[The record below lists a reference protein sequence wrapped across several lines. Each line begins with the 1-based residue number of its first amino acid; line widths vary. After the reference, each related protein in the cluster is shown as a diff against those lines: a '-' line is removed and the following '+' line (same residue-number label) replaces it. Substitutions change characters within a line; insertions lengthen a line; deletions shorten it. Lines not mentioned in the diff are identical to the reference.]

1 MPAHHTAPTAAAAA
15 PELRIRIKKNPD
27 GTGSL
32 ACVRADG
39 SATWQRQSERLAR
52 FFPLHD
58 LTHYAVET
66 ALGFRRGFYGLVAE
80 GWDIG
85 DFGTPWP
92 RGRIPADA
100 EPAELIV
107 AALDQERATGA
118 TATAAD
124 VNASIALFDGQHG
137 MPGGARPHHV
147 VTEDDLARARAA
159 ARPLHERWLALPPG
173 ETLELSYA
181 RPASTALDD
190 RGRPREPS
198 VQPRAAARSA
208 AESRE
213 RGA

>member
-1 MPAHHTAPTAAAAA
+1 MPASTATTTATPAAPAA
-15 PELRIRIKKNPD
+15 PELRIRIKKNAD

-39 SATWQRQSERLAR
+39 STTWQRQGERLAR

-100 EPAELIV
+100 EPAELV
-107 AALDQERATGA
+107 VGALDQERATGVA
-118 TATAAD
+118 ATAAD
-124 VNASIALFDGQHG
+124 VNATIALQH
-137 MPGGARPHHV
+137 ARHGPARDFT
-147 VTEDDLARARAA
+147 VTDDDLARARAV

-173 ETLELSYA
+173 ETLELPYS
-181 RPASTALDD
+181 RPAMSGSGAV
-190 RGRPREPS
+190 PRDS
-198 VQPRAAARSA
+198 
-208 AESRE
+208 
-213 RGA
+213 G